1 MNGKKA
7 KAMRRLAESI
17 TQAKGLPARST
28 RSMPVGPAANQV
40 RVFNAADTTRG
51 QYRAIKAMVKGAYGR
66 AAA

>member
-17 TQAKGLPARST
+17 TKAKGLPARHART
-28 RSMPVGPAANQV
+28 VDLGLGNV
-40 RVFNAADTTRG
+40 RVVNAADTTRG
-51 QYRAIKAMVKGAYGR
+51 QYRALKSMVKAAYGR

>member
-17 TQAKGLPARST
+17 TEAKGLPAVAHRD
-28 RSMPVGPAANQV
+28 MPVGLNKSQ
-40 RVFNAADTTRG
+40 RVVAADTTRG
-51 QYRAIKAMVKGAYGR
+51 QYRALKAMVKAAYGR

>member
-17 TQAKGLPARST
+17 TARKGLPARHAHSIDL
-28 RSMPVGPAANQV
+28 GLGNV
-40 RVFNAADTTRG
+40 RIVNAADTTRG
-51 QYRAIKAMVKGAYGR
+51 QYRALKAVVKAAYGR